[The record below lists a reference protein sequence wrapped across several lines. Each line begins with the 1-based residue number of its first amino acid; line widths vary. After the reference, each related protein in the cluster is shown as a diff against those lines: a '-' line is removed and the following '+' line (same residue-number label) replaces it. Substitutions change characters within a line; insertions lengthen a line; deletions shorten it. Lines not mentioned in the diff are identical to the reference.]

1 VKNCLSFH
9 LRWDIWDAELATIL
23 LGPGWPDRLRV
34 SPLIHREMNFAT
46 QQTSLAEN
54 RIPSQALFLSTEDR
68 GLRAISFLACAL
80 FFCALISYNFVDI
93 DLWHEM
99 ALIRESVAAGHLL
112 KTDPYAYTPTVH
124 PWVDHEW
131 GAGAIAYFATRWF
144 GSRAIIFLKYGT
156 ALGTAIACFVLAKA
170 RSTDFRLFTLCA
182 PLAAIL
188 AYLGFFSTIRAQ
200 AYSFFFAAVLLCLLE
215 MDRNRSRSWIIPWLV
230 IFPIWV
236 NLHAGFVVGIAF
248 VALHAIEQIFR
259 GNRWQHLLW
268 PLLVMNVEIVI
279 NPYGTDYFGYLRRSL
294 FLERPYSPEWN
305 SVLTLGSAWVGAFLL
320 AIVIGWYGLAQARW
334 RNGSGLFILSATAIE
349 AVLHRKMLPFFAIAW
364 LCYVPGYL
372 PPTKAGK
379 WWLGFSERWPRFL
392 SAAWGVFA
400 VICLWAGIRF
410 RPWELVVPQ
419 PLYPVGAVQYLGEEN
434 FAGNLM
440 VPFRLGAYVSWKLY
454 PAVKVSLDSRYEV
467 AYPDPVVK
475 GVFDFYGAES
485 GWLFT
490 LTDSHTDAVLLP
502 TDAAVGKELR
512 TTEWHRVYVD
522 RQFEIYTRPGL
533 SLAVVDSSGS
543 SFQGSFP

>member
-1 VKNCLSFH
+1 
-9 LRWDIWDAELATIL
+9 
-23 LGPGWPDRLRV
+23 
-34 SPLIHREMNFAT
+34 MNFAT
-46 QQTSLAEN
+46 QQPSLVEN

-68 GLRAISFLACAL
+68 GLRAISFLACVL
-80 FFCALISYNFVDI
+80 FLWALIAYNFVDI

-99 ALIRESVAAGHLL
+99 ALIRESLAAGHLL
-112 KTDPYAYTPTVH
+112 KTDPYAYTPTIR

-156 ALGTAIACFVLAKA
+156 ALGTAIACFLLAKA

-182 PLAAIL
+182 LLAAIL

-200 AYSFFFAAVLLCLLE
+200 AYSFFFAAVLLWLLE
-215 MDRNRSRSWIIPWLV
+215 LDRNGSRRWIIPWLV

-236 NLHAGFVVGIAF
+236 NLHAGFVVAIAF
-248 VALHAIEQIFR
+248 VALHAIDQIFR

-268 PLLVMNVEIVI
+268 PLLVMAIEILI
-279 NPYGTDYFGYLRRSL
+279 NPFGTDYFGYLRRSL
-294 FLERPYSPEWN
+294 FMERPYSPEWN
-305 SVLTLGSAWVGAFLL
+305 SVLTLGSASLYTFLL
-320 AIVIGWYGLAQARW
+320 AIVIGLYGLAQARW
-334 RNGSGLFILSATAIE
+334 RNGSGLLILSATAIE
-349 AVLHRKMLPFFAIAW
+349 AALHRKMLPFFAIAW

-372 PPTKAGK
+372 QHTKAGK
-379 WWLGFSERWPRFL
+379 WWVEFSARRQQFL
-392 SAAWGVFA
+392 SVAWSALAIVCLLAA
-400 VICLWAGIRF
+400 IRS

-419 PLYPVGAVQYLGEEN
+419 PLYPVGAVQYLAQQKLE
-434 FAGNLM
+434 GNLM

-475 GVFDFYGAES
+475 GVFDFYNAEP
-485 GWLFT
+485 GWLST
-490 LTDSHTDAVLLP
+490 LTGSHTDAVLVP
-502 TDAAVGKELR
+502 ADAAVRRDLR
-512 TTEWHRVYVD
+512 RTEWYRVYVD

-533 SLAVVDSSGS
+533 SLPVVDSSGS